1 MPRLGG
7 QNSRPAVLITG
18 AARGLGEDL
27 SRGLAASGYTVIGL
41 ARSEDALL
49 RLAGEITATG
59 GAFLPVTGDAR
70 DAGALDR
77 AIALAESAPGGL
89 YGVIA
94 NAGVAGPTAAIQ
106 DVSDDEWSETF
117 DINVTSVFR
126 LCKLSAPRL
135 IERGAGRVVIIG
147 SVTGKRPLPGRT
159 PYAASKLALVGLAR
173 TLATELGPDGITVN
187 VVSPWLLDGPRF
199 DGVVAAQAELLG
211 IPAEEVRTDLVS
223 GTATRSTVSPDDVLA
238 SVEYLL
244 DPRSRN
250 ITGQDINVS
259 AGAVM
264 Y

>member
-1 MPRLGG
+1 MSGDQRRGP
-7 QNSRPAVLITG
+7 QSAVLITG
-18 AARGLGEDL
+18 AARGLGADL
-27 SRGLAASGYTVIGL
+27 SRGLAAAGHTVVGL
-41 ARSEDALL
+41 ARSAEALAEL
-49 RLAGEITATG
+49 EAEITAAG
-59 GAFLPVTGDAR
+59 GSFIPVIGDAR
-70 DAGALDR
+70 DTAALEHAVETAD
-77 AIALAESAPGGL
+77 SAPGGL

-94 NAGVAGPTAAIQ
+94 NAGIAGPTAPVQ
-106 DVSDDEWSETF
+106 EVTDDEWNETF
-117 DINVTSVFR
+117 DVNVTSVFR
-126 LCKLSAPRL
+126 LCRAAAPTL
-135 IERGAGRVVIIG
+135 IARRTGRIIIIG

-173 TLATELGPDGITVN
+173 TLATELGPEGTTVN

-199 DGVVAAQAELLG
+199 DRVVAAQAELLG
-211 IPAEEVRTDLVS
+211 STDADVRAEMVS

-244 DPRSRN
+244 DPRNRN